1 MIQTGLGK
9 GNGLK
14 KYKFRTLE
22 TFDQMVEDIEPDQQK
37 VNDNGKVTHDNVDM
51 SLTIDTSNHHLPIKT
66 MM

>member
-14 KYKFRTLE
+14 KYNFWTLE

-37 VNDNGKVTHDNVDM
+37 VNDNGKVTNDNVDI
-51 SLTIDTSNHHLPIKT
+51 SLTIENLKSSQS
-66 MM
+66 

>member
-14 KYKFRTLE
+14 KYNFWTLE

-37 VNDNGKVTHDNVDM
+37 VNDNGKVTHDNVDI
-51 SLTIDTSNHHLPIKT
+51 SLTIENLKSSQS
-66 MM
+66 